1 MYLFTRDLP
10 LLLFWEVF
18 FMKQYE
24 LIHEIMDMCRGKM
37 NSNVTEVLADD
48 LDEYMK
54 EHISRAAVCEK
65 TELENG
71 AVCYDVTTNGLKEK
85 FTFTE
90 I

>member
-1 MYLFTRDLP
+1 
-10 LLLFWEVF
+10 
-18 FMKQYE
+18 MKRKEALYAILSE
-24 LIHEIMDMCRGKM
+24 HAGTYCSGEA
-37 NSNVTEVLADD
+37 LAQQ
-48 LDEYMK
+48 LG
-54 EHISRAAVCEK
+54 ISRAAVCEK